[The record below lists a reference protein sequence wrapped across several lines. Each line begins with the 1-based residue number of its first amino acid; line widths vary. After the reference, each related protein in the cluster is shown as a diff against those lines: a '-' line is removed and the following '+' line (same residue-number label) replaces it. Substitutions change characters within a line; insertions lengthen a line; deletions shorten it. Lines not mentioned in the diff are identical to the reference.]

1 MNLDA
6 HSTALVVGVVTALFG
21 ASGLGGYFIA
31 RVNAGPALAAAL
43 NAATDLLLKRYAEE
57 LLAQGKI
64 IAALRADI
72 EKLSRVV
79 LEQTETIAGQTE
91 TIEALEGHIDEL
103 GAAMKQAGV
112 PLPQRRRRKETA

>member
-6 HSTALVVGVVTALFG
+6 PLITAAAGLATVLFG
-21 ASGLGGYFIA
+21 SAGLGGYFIA

-43 NAATDLLLKRYAEE
+43 NAATDLLLKRYSEE